1 MKSLSGVLLEM
12 GNPFCENSSNL
23 LVLDSRGTLQ
33 VEGQLDYVF
42 ITAVGCPL

>member
-1 MKSLSGVLLEM
+1 MKSLSGVLPEM

-23 LVLDSRGTLQ
+23 LVLYSRGTLQ
-33 VEGQLDYVF
+33 EEGQLDYVF